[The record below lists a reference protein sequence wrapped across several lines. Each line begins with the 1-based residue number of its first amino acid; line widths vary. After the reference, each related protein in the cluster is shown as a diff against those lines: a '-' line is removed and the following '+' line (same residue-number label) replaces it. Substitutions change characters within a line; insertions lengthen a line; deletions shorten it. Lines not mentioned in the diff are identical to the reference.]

1 MAEPI
6 TPEPIWIT
14 AELTLAIHNR
24 QLAEHGGIEGVRDEG
39 LLSSALARPKHLLA
53 YSKDTPD
60 VASFAAAYGFGIAR
74 NHPFL
79 DGNKRTAAVV
89 CETFIEL
96 NGYQL
101 TADDKTTYLTFLQ
114 LAEGTLSEE
123 ALAEWIR
130 LHLHNLATDC

>member
-1 MAEPI
+1 M
-6 TPEPIWIT
+6 PEPIWIT
-14 AELTLAIHNR
+14 SELTLAIHKR

-53 YSKDTPD
+53 YSKEAPD

-79 DGNKRTAAVV
+79 DGNKRTAYVV
-89 CETFIEL
+89 CRTFLKL
-96 NGYQL
+96 NNTDINATQEE
-101 TADDKTTYLTFLQ
+101 KYLTFLQ

-130 LHLHNLATDC
+130 SHLHDASTES